1 MHEVKIC
8 FDFVDIM
15 FVIEWCLTF
24 NPIVSLFRKALRL
37 YKVNDIEIGH
47 HVEIDH

>member
-8 FDFVDIM
+8 FDFVDII
-15 FVIEWCLTF
+15 FAIEWCLNF
-24 NPIVSLFRKALRL
+24 NRIVSLFRKAPRL
-37 YKVNDIEIGH
+37 YKVNDIEKGH